1 MLNRLLQKTSKFIIN
16 RIAYISCKLAL
27 SKRFEYFLLY
37 NGFMN
42 NLKETNIRKA
52 IWHIRRHLNELLN
65 SQDEKYRK
73 HEMFHLKTSI
83 ECLERI
89 MNNEKP
95 YPPMDRED
103 VF

>member
-1 MLNRLLQKTSKFIIN
+1 MLNRLLQKTSKLIIN
-16 RIAYISCKLAL
+16 QIAYILCKLAQ
-27 SKRFEYFLLY
+27 SKRLDYILLY

-73 HEMFHLKTSI
+73 HEMFHIRSSI
-83 ECLERI
+83 DCLERV

-95 YPPMDRED
+95 YPPMDREE

>member
-1 MLNRLLQKTSKFIIN
+1 
-16 RIAYISCKLAL
+16 
-27 SKRFEYFLLY
+27 
-37 NGFMN
+37 MN

-73 HEMFHLKTSI
+73 HEMFYLRASI
-83 ECLERI
+83 DCLERV

-95 YPPMDRED
+95 YPPMDREE

>member
-1 MLNRLLQKTSKFIIN
+1 
-16 RIAYISCKLAL
+16 
-27 SKRFEYFLLY
+27 

-73 HEMFHLKTSI
+73 HEMFHIRSSI
-83 ECLERI
+83 DCLERV

-95 YPPMDRED
+95 YPPMDREE

>member
-1 MLNRLLQKTSKFIIN
+1 MHIDIIN
-16 RIAYISCKLAL
+16 KIR
-27 SKRFEYFLLY
+27 LY

-42 NLKETNIRKA
+42 NLKETNIRKT
-52 IWHIRRHLNELLN
+52 IWHFRRQLNELLN

-73 HEMFHLKTSI
+73 HEMFHQRSSI
-83 ECLERI
+83 KCLDRV

>member
-1 MLNRLLQKTSKFIIN
+1 
-16 RIAYISCKLAL
+16 
-27 SKRFEYFLLY
+27 
-37 NGFMN
+37 MN
-42 NLKETNIRKA
+42 NLKETNIIKA

-65 SQDEKYRK
+65 SKDEKYRK
-73 HEMFHLKTSI
+73 YEMFHLKSSI

-95 YPPMDRED
+95 YPPLDREE

>member
-1 MLNRLLQKTSKFIIN
+1 MLNRLLQKTF
-16 RIAYISCKLAL
+16 KL
-27 SKRFEYFLLY
+27 
-37 NGFMN
+37 
-42 NLKETNIRKA
+42 IRKA

-73 HEMFHLKTSI
+73 HEMFHLRSSI
-83 ECLERI
+83 ECLERV

-103 VF
+103 FKSHCIYYIIKFSIKKVCF

>member
-1 MLNRLLQKTSKFIIN
+1 MLNRLLQKTFKLILN
-16 RIAYISCKLAL
+16 RIAYISCKLAQ
-27 SKRFEYFLLY
+27 SKRLDYILLY

-73 HEMFHLKTSI
+73 HEMFHLKSRI
-83 ECLERI
+83 ACLERV

-95 YPPMDRED
+95 YPPMDREE

>member
-1 MLNRLLQKTSKFIIN
+1 
-16 RIAYISCKLAL
+16 
-27 SKRFEYFLLY
+27 
-37 NGFMN
+37 MN
-42 NLKETNIRKA
+42 NLKEANIRKA

-73 HEMFHLKTSI
+73 HEMFHLRSSI
-83 ECLERI
+83 DCLERV

-95 YPPMDRED
+95 YPPMDREE